1 MKYTSVITAL
11 LLSTSSALSNDNNLG
26 KGMGMAKGMG
36 KGKVRAD
43 NNNTFHQTA
52 EDNGNIVNYCN
63 VGTSHQAGVSSA
75 SSECDC
81 EPIKIR
87 GSPKK
92 NKSKKSGGGSHSN
105 IKKNLLA

>member
-11 LLSTSSALSNDNNLG
+11 LLSTSSALSYDNNLG
-26 KGMGMAKGMG
+26 DGMG
-36 KGKVRAD
+36 KGKGKVKVRAD

-52 EDNGNIVNYCN
+52 KDKGNIVNYCN

-75 SSECDC
+75 SSEDC

-87 GSPKK
+87 GSAKK
-92 NKSKKSGGGSHSN
+92 NK
-105 IKKNLLA
+105 